1 MGDKV
6 KSAGVS
12 VWTTVLCEIYV
23 SLIVHLYL
31 YLCANRMISVDICAI
46 LVPHVRRKE
55 FSISSLSRKLDK
67 YSCKHSLSE

>member
-6 KSAGVS
+6 KSTGVS

-31 YLCANRMISVDICAI
+31 SVSLLVVARVPAI
-46 LVPHVRRKE
+46 M
-55 FSISSLSRKLDK
+55 
-67 YSCKHSLSE
+67 CK